1 MSVTV
6 TSVPTYDIGSRYRVR
21 YHLRSRAIST
31 VESHDTGRRIF
42 VRSRDFVTISY
53 DVAYDILRCRLRYRL
68 RYIALYRRYIASYR
82 VKRTMPVRY
91 FSVQRPY
98 IERTSQCSDLRYGHL
113 RCACTLVTLVGKCGS
128 QTPVAKVA
136 NGALTDCLAAAD
148 GVPMSSLC

>member
-6 TSVPTYDIGSRYRVR
+6 TSVPTYDIGYDITYDLVLYRQLNRTISAVGSSCDLGVLLRY
-21 YHLRSRAIST
+21 LTMSL
-31 VESHDTGRRIF
+31 
-42 VRSRDFVTISY
+42 TISY
-53 DVAYDILRCRLRYRL
+53 DVAYDIAYGIL
-68 RYIALYRRYIASYR
+68 RYIALYR
-82 VKRTMPVRY
+82 VKRTMSVRY